1 MGRRDLDA
9 ENLASNEDWE
19 GNNAA
24 FSCPQCG
31 KVFIVS
37 GLLHRDGRECPSC
50 GGAKG
55 YVSGGRQSEGAAH
68 IEW

>member
-1 MGRRDLDA
+1 MAKRDLDP
-9 ENLASNEDWE
+9 EKLASNEDWE

-24 FSCPQCG
+24 LNCPQCG

-37 GLLHRDGRECPSC
+37 GLLHEHGRTCPSC
-50 GGAKG
+50 GKSKG
-55 YVSGGRQSEGAAH
+55 YVRGGRRSGGEAY